1 MWLITL
7 NHDKY
12 ESRIKGIEASYRRSK
27 DVNQRQKLEAPGGS
41 SPRGPGGHRSNAS
54 LGGTSTTRSEKGGK
68 VAVEGEEE
76 EDEEQ
81 KKKQE
86 EPHKEVR
93 DHMPPAFFSSSSA
106 T

>member
-41 SPRGPGGHRSNAS
+41 SPAGPRSNAS
-54 LGGTSTTRSEKGGK
+54 LGGTTRSEKGGK

-81 KKKQE
+81 EKKQE